1 MKLHFESATLPY
13 ISIIIPCRNEDRF
26 IRNCLDSV
34 LAQDFSKERMEI
46 LVVDGMSQDTTRQI
60 IQNSYST
67 YPFIKVLDNPDRIT
81 PSAFNVGIKASK
93 GEIILI
99 MGAHS
104 IYENNYI
111 SKCVDNLI
119 SSGADNVGGVCKI
132 LPRNDG
138 LTAKSIA
145 YALCSV
151 FGMGNSYFR
160 IGSNKNRYVDTVF
173 GGCYRKQLFDKI
185 GLFDVDLIRGQD
197 TEFNTRIIKNG
208 GKILLVPK
216 IVSYYSARDTL
227 LNLWKM
233 EWQYGHFKPLVVK
246 KVGRLF
252 TVRQVVAPLFVSVL
266 ALSIILYLFSNAFL
280 FLFFG
285 VLGVYL
291 IANLAFSFKIA
302 RKEGL
307 KCFCLLPIVF
317 AAIHFAWGSGFLKG
331 IWDFLI
337 LKKDRKCNLKDIPLT
352 R

>member
-1 MKLHFESATLPY
+1 MKPHSKSATLPY

-46 LVVDGMSQDTTRQI
+46 LVVDGMSQDGTRQI

-67 YPFIKVLDNPDRIT
+67 YSFIKVLDNPDGIT
-81 PSAFNVGIKASK
+81 PSAFNVGIRYSK

-104 IYENNYI
+104 TYQYDYI
-111 SKCVDNLI
+111 SKCVNNLME
-119 SSGADNVGGVCKI
+119 SGADNVGGVCKV
-132 LPRNDG
+132 LPGSN
-138 LTAKSIA
+138 TMAAKSIA
-145 YALCSV
+145 YALCSA

-160 IGSNKNRYVDTVF
+160 VGSNKNRYVDTVF
-173 GGCYRKQLFDKI
+173 GGCYRKQLFDRI

-208 GKILLVPK
+208 GKILLVPE

-227 LNLWKM
+227 LKLWKM
-233 EWQYGHFKPLVVK
+233 EWQYGHFKPLVIK

-252 TVRQVVAPLFVSVL
+252 TVRQVVAPLFVFVL
-266 ALSIILYLFSNAFL
+266 ALSVILSFFSNTFS

-302 RKEGL
+302 RKESL
-307 KCFCLLPIVF
+307 RCFCLLPIVF
-317 AAIHFAWGSGFLKG
+317 AVIHFAWGTGFLKG

-337 LKKDRKCNLKDIPLT
+337 FKKDGKCNLKDIPLT